1 MDWERPFYQLAST
14 RKPQSQ
20 PNNKSL
26 VIFNLNIWYLYLK
39 IVKQPSHKVLAV
51 ETMLWCKEKF
61 IEMNIK
67 ECMKV
72 YYESL
77 DKVLEMCGNLPVFRS
92 NSFINFR
99 YFICINKYVG
109 S

>member
-1 MDWERPFYQLAST
+1 MTAG

-26 VIFNLNIWYLYLK
+26 VIFNLNVWYLYLK
-39 IVKQPSHKVLAV
+39 IIKQPSYKLLAV

-67 ECMKV
+67 ECSKV

-77 DKVLEMCGNLPVFRS
+77 DKILEMCGNLPVFRS
-92 NSFINFR
+92 TFLYKFR
-99 YFICINKYVG
+99 YTLCVNQYAG
-109 S
+109 P